1 MEKTIRRKV
10 NTVIMKLGRNATC
23 NLTWANG
30 RLSNF
35 DAVASYFSDKGY
47 KIVIGF
53 TYIHSKYFKKR
64 KSFAKY
70 VKDFITFKGFDRVIL
85 LEFTRGH
92 IALYHT
98 KCILK
103 KLQVLS

>member
-35 DAVASYFSDKGY
+35 DAVASYFL
-47 KIVIGF
+47 I
-53 TYIHSKYFKKR
+53 
-64 KSFAKY
+64 
-70 VKDFITFKGFDRVIL
+70 KD
-85 LEFTRGH
+85 
-92 IALYHT
+92 T
-98 KCILK
+98 KL
-103 KLQVLS
+103 

>member
-1 MEKTIRRKV
+1 MVKIVFKNSFWYIKSYICENENPYSKHGKTIRRKV

-47 KIVIGF
+47 KIVIRI
-53 TYIHSKYFKKR
+53 Y
-64 KSFAKY
+64 
-70 VKDFITFKGFDRVIL
+70 
-85 LEFTRGH
+85 
-92 IALYHT
+92 LYT
-98 KCILK
+98 LK
-103 KLQVLS
+103 IF

>member
-1 MEKTIRRKV
+1 MEKNYKKV

-30 RLSNF
+30 GLSNF

-53 TYIHSKYFKKR
+53 TYIHSKYFKTN
-64 KSFAKY
+64 
-70 VKDFITFKGFDRVIL
+70 VKVSNTSRTL
-85 LEFTRGH
+85 
-92 IALYHT
+92 
-98 KCILK
+98 ILK
-103 KLQVLS
+103 GLTE

>member
-47 KIVIGF
+47 KIVIPDLPIY
-53 TYIHSKYFKKR
+53 TQN
-64 KSFAKY
+64 
-70 VKDFITFKGFDRVIL
+70 
-85 LEFTRGH
+85 
-92 IALYHT
+92 
-98 KCILK
+98 ILK
-103 KLQVLS
+103 NVKVSLNTSRTLSLLKGLTE